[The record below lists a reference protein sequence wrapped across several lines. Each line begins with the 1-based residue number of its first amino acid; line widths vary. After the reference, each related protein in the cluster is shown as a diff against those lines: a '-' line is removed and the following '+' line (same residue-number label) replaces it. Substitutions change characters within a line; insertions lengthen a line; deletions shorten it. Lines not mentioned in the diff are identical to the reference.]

1 MILLFLY
8 KQKTAYEM
16 RISDWSS
23 DVCSSDLVAG
33 VAATLPDVG
42 ILLGVLPTVALTAG
56 LHSGRAAVAIL
67 AAAMVLQALE
77 ALHIRHWVDRWGVA
91 VGPPAV
97 WMVVLLAS
105 TLHGLGMAFFRSDER
120 RGGKEWVSVCCAR
133 LLACPTKKQKPQ

>member
-56 LHSGRAAVAIL
+56 LHSGRGAVAIL

-77 ALHIRHWVDRWGVA
+77 ALHIRHWIDRWGIE
-91 VGPPAV
+91 VGPSVV
-97 WMVVLLAS
+97 WIVVLPGY
-105 TLHGLGMAFFRSDER
+105 TLPGIGRSDER
-120 RGGKEWVSVCCAR
+120 RVGKGWVRSR
-133 LLACPTKKQKPQ
+133 TSRWPPFHSKNK